1 MAEPST
7 TSLISAAAAGI
18 GLSSVFP
25 GIDGN
30 ALIGAF
36 AGAALVAM
44 SSKNLRVLQRLAY
57 MLISLAIGYLAA
69 PEVINNTALKQTGV
83 AAFFASAAVIAL
95 TLHGI
100 DLIKTIALPDW
111 LRKGEHKGE
120 HKGKYKG
127 DPHD

>member
-7 TSLISAAAAGI
+7 TTLVVTAAAGI
-18 GLSSVFP
+18 GLSSIFP

-36 AGAALVAM
+36 AGATLVAI
-44 SSKNLRVLQRLAY
+44 SSKNLTVLLRLAY
-57 MLISLAIGYLAA
+57 MIISLAVGYLAA
-69 PEVINNTALKQTGV
+69 PEVINNTPLKQSGV

-100 DLIKTIALPDW
+100 DLIKTIELPDW
-111 LRKGEHKGE
+111 MRKGGRNE
-120 HKGKYKG
+120 
-127 DPHD
+127 

>member
-7 TSLISAAAAGI
+7 TSLVVTAAAGI
-18 GLSSVFP
+18 GLSSIFP

-36 AGAALVAM
+36 AGAALVAI
-44 SSKNLRVLQRLAY
+44 SSKNLTVLQRLAY
-57 MLISLAIGYLAA
+57 MIISLAAGYLAA
-69 PEVINNTALKQTGV
+69 PELLNNTPLRQSGV
-83 AAFFASAAVIAL
+83 AAFFASAAAIAL

-111 LRKGEHKGE
+111 LRKGGSNE
-120 HKGKYKG
+120 
-127 DPHD
+127 